1 MIDGPI
7 LSLGEALVE
16 FMPEPAGGTMRRA
29 PAWRKY
35 AGGGPA
41 TYAAAAVRCDA
52 GGELEQ
58 GEEGP
63 HHWSV

>member
-16 FMPEPAGGTMRRA
+16 FMPEPAGGTLRRA
-29 PAWRKY
+29 PAWRNY

-41 TYAAAAVRCDA
+41 TYAAAAVR
-52 GGELEQ
+52 
-58 GEEGP
+58 
-63 HHWSV
+63 